1 MFTAPILLLIL
12 CVSPVLGP
20 TTASLA
26 PTCPAVSTLRIDDAK
41 DAYEAAEKRLRR
53 ASHKDELSQRTDALD
68 AFVLLGEPAGVLVLI
83 DRAGVASKEAG
94 LSRREFDEKRVLLD
108 RRRVQLA
115 EMELAAERKSSMKEK
130 VIGMTKEVR
139 ELEERLVIL
148 EDKLAVQEPWATA
161 LRTGAKK
168 LVLSQADGKRRSVL
182 KDIWKLLDK
191 SDDAALRVSSAELLA
206 DIGEKETAKRLA
218 KSATAALDERVKMM
232 KALPELE
239 AKVHD
244 WERKLQEEND
254 KMGGNT
260 KGTVDGYNQV
270 LNDASGLRHDAFV
283 QKLLA
288 EDLLAAAAVGLANEA
303 GEAQAASASALLK
316 SASKSPHRL
325 RLIELLITSGA
336 DTAREGLVASLAGQ
350 REPLMRVAVIDGLAQ
365 AGDTRIV
372 EWLLASGLS
381 DESWHVRSRS
391 MLALST
397 LRSAAAVEPLLDA
410 LEEEEGRLRTDAEA
424 ALELLTAKNFNG
436 NMTLWRRWWKDNKE
450 GFVVS
455 DATEKSDEEKAL
467 EGVGLTFFGLRTESE
482 KVLFILDA
490 SGSMNEPMA
499 TYTGGGRA
507 GETRLTV
514 AKRELMKALAGV
526 KDGGTFN
533 IVVYAADVWTWSE
546 EPVVMEAMTR
556 EEATIFVEEITAIG
570 GTNIWGCIE
579 KGLDMSQGR
588 KSKKGLSKW
597 VQPNYDTL
605 FLLTD
610 GQPSIGI
617 STNREEILDMV
628 RERNEGLGLVINTI
642 GLSSDQDAV
651 LMRRLAEENNGT
663 YAAR

>member
-12 CVSPVLGP
+12 WVSPVLGP
-20 TTASLA
+20 TTASPA
-26 PTCPAVSTLRIDDAK
+26 PTCTAVSALRIDDAK
-41 DAYEAAEKRLRR
+41 DAYDAAEKRLRR

-68 AFVLLGEPAGVLVLI
+68 AFVLFGEPAGVLVLI

-94 LSRREFDEKRVLLD
+94 ASRREFDEKRVLLD

-161 LRTGAKK
+161 LRSGAKE

-191 SDDAALRVSSAELLA
+191 SDDAELRVSSAELLA

-350 REPLMRVAVIDGLAQ
+350 KEPLMRVAVIDGLAQ

-410 LEEEEGRLRTDAEA
+410 LEKEEGRLRTDAEA

-455 DATEKSDEEKAL
+455 DAPEKSDEEKAL

-546 EPVVMEAMTR
+546 GPMVMEAKTR

-579 KGLDMSQGR
+579 KALDMSQGR

-617 STNREEILDMV
+617 SINRKEILDMV